1 MKIKILLLPYL
12 LIPFLTFG
20 QVNYYKKKIDKLLV
34 QPSQTPFNGIILIT
48 RNGKTQYQKLV
59 GYSDLENKTPL
70 KSNDQ
75 FVIGSISKQ
84 ITGVLVMQAY
94 ERGEINLTVPIS
106 RYLPTLSQ
114 SWKDSVNI
122 HQLLTH
128 THGIQK
134 RDAPLKFKAGT
145 QYEYSQV
152 GFGLLA
158 EILESVTKKTFA
170 ELSQELFIRCSM
182 NNSFHPD
189 IKEYKNLVKGY
200 DTGDDGLVLA
210 TETFQNYVAAGSF
223 ISTAEDL
230 AKWSQSLHNHRLFKR
245 STYKIMMSKKKG
257 AIRQHPIFGET
268 AYGYGTTIDTKH
280 NIRQIGQTGYAP
292 GFVSMYFYYPA
303 TKTALI
309 ILENTIFEKNG
320 LKEAFTYHLGIQKI
334 VRIQVQREIQALGII
349 TIR

>member
-1 MKIKILLLPYL
+1 MKNKLLLLPYL
-12 LIPFLTFG
+12 LISISVFG
-20 QVNYYKKKIDKLLV
+20 QANYYKRKIDKLLA
-34 QPSQTPFNGIILIT
+34 QPSQTPFNGVILIT
-48 RNGKTQYQKLV
+48 RNGKPQYQKIV

-70 KSNDQ
+70 KSDDQ

-84 ITGVLVMQAY
+84 ITGLLVMQAY

-134 RDAPLKFKAGT
+134 RDKPLKFKAGT
-145 QYEYSQV
+145 QYEYSQI

-170 ELSQELFIRCSM
+170 ELSQELFAKCGM

-189 IKEYKNLVKGY
+189 VKEYKNLVKGY
-200 DTGDDGLVLA
+200 DTGDNGLILA

-230 AKWSQSLHNHRLFKR
+230 NKWSQMLHNHKLLKR
-245 STYKIMMSKKKG
+245 STYRLMMSKKKG
-257 AIRQHPIFGET
+257 AVRQHPIFGET
-268 AYGYGTTIDTKH
+268 FYDYGTTIDTKRI
-280 NIRQIGQTGYAP
+280 IRQLGQTGYAP

-303 TKTALI
+303 NKTALI

-320 LKEAFTYHLGIQKI
+320 LKEAFTYHLELQKI
-334 VRIQVQREIQALGII
+334 VRIQVQREINSVK
-349 TIR
+349 

>member
-1 MKIKILLLPYL
+1 MKRILLLLPYL
-12 LIPFLTFG
+12 IISFFSYS
-20 QVNYYKKKIDKLLV
+20 QSSYYKRKIDKLLA
-34 QPSQTPFNGIILIT
+34 QPSQIPFNGTILIS
-48 RNGKTQYQKLV
+48 RNGKMQYSKMV
-59 GYSDLENKTPL
+59 GYSDLENKTL
-70 KSNDQ
+70 IKSNDQ

-94 ERGEINLTVPIS
+94 ERGEINFTEPIS
-106 RYLPTLSQ
+106 RYLPDLSI

-134 RDAPLKFKAGT
+134 RNIPLKFKAGT
-145 QYEYSQV
+145 QYEYSQI

-170 ELSQELFIRCSM
+170 QLSQEIFTQCGM

-189 IKEYKNLVKGY
+189 IKEYKNLIKGY
-200 DTGDDGLVLA
+200 DTGDNGLILA

-230 AKWSQSLHNHRLFKR
+230 VKWSQALHSYKLMKR
-245 STYKIMMSKKKG
+245 STYRLMMSKKKG
-257 AIRQHPIFGET
+257 AVRQHPLFGET
-268 AYGYGTTIDTKH
+268 HYGYGTTIDTKKG
-280 NIRQIGQTGYAP
+280 IRQIGQTGYAP

-303 TKTALI
+303 NRTSLV
-309 ILENTIFEKNG
+309 ILENTIYEKNG
-320 LKEAFTYHLGIQKI
+320 LAEAFTYHTAIQKI
-334 VRIQVQREIQALGII
+334 VRIQVQREIAASAASGVN
-349 TIR
+349 